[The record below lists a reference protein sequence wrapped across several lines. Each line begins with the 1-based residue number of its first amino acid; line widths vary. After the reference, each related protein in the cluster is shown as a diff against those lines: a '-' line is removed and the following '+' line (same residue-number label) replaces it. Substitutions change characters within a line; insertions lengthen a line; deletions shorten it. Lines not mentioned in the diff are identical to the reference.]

1 MATTAL
7 GLALQISASTAGL
20 AKSVNEVNSKL
31 DQMAEA
37 GKKSA
42 KDLAILKTIEISR
55 ALIDGVR
62 TLTGLLS
69 SAAASAKDLFDD
81 SRQAIDAIGKLA
93 SQTGLA
99 VETIQAYQQAADLS
113 GVSTDELARSLQ
125 KMQINLGKLNEE
137 SDDDPFTELGF
148 SVVELQKLGAEETFE
163 KIAGSIANLSTDAE
177 KAAVANEIFGRNG
190 VKLLPLLNQGADA
203 LQRQREETEQLGIL
217 SEEQVR
223 GVEAMNDAFTKVGAA
238 LGSIIN
244 QVTAELAGPIET
256 ITNQVL
262 DMIKQIG
269 TENIAAA
276 ITNTLLDFGESF
288 LTALEF
294 FATFMATFIEAI
306 KDILES
312 LGYDVRSA
320 EEKRLQQLE
329 ERETAGR
336 AARRGGRTGV
346 SAGRRLAELGG
357 RLSPEEQQ
365 ELAALRE
372 RTGSAVDQVGSFFET
387 AREGIEMARERVNA
401 QPAEAPEEQV
411 DATNGVKRAV
421 EDGNNEV
428 VDAVDRL
435 GETLRPDAAVDILGA
450 AA

>member
-20 AKSVNEVNSKL
+20 AKSVNEVNQKL
-31 DQMAEA
+31 DSMAEA

-113 GVSTDELARSLQ
+113 GVSVDELARSLQ
-125 KMQINLGKLNEE
+125 KMQITLGGLNDDDGGPFTKLNM
-137 SDDDPFTELGF
+137 
-148 SVVELQKLGAEETFE
+148 SVSELQGLGAEETFE
-163 KIAGSIANLSTDAE
+163 RIADAISGLATDSE
-177 KAAVANEIFGRNG
+177 KAAAANAIFGRNG

-262 DMIKQIG
+262 DMIQQIG

-288 LTALEF
+288 LAALEF

-329 ERETAGR
+329 DRETAGK
-336 AARRGGRTGV
+336 AARRGGRSGV

-365 ELAALRE
+365 ELAELRE

-421 EDGNNEV
+421 EDGNNDV

>member
-20 AKSVNEVNSKL
+20 AKSVNEVNQKL
-31 DQMAEA
+31 DSMAEA

-137 SDDDPFTELGF
+137 SDDDPFTELGL

-336 AARRGGRTGV
+336 AARRGGRSGV

-365 ELAALRE
+365 ELAELRE

-387 AREGIEMARERVNA
+387 AREGIAMARERVNA

>member
-20 AKSVNEVNSKL
+20 AKSVNDVNAKL
-31 DQMAEA
+31 DSMAEA

-69 SAAASAKDLFDD
+69 SAASSAKDLFDD

-113 GVSTDELARSLQ
+113 GVSVDELARSLQ
-125 KMQINLGKLNEE
+125 KMQITLGGLNDDDGGPFTKLNM
-137 SDDDPFTELGF
+137 
-148 SVVELQKLGAEETFE
+148 SVSELQGLGAEETFE
-163 KIAGSIANLSTDAE
+163 RIADAISGLATDSE
-177 KAAVANEIFGRNG
+177 KAAAANAIFGRNG

-276 ITNTLLDFGESF
+276 IANTLLDFGESF
-288 LTALEF
+288 LNALEF

-329 ERETAGR
+329 ERETAGI
-336 AARRGGRTGV
+336 AAGRGGRTGV
-346 SAGRRLAELGG
+346 SAGRRLAGLGG
-357 RLSPEEQQ
+357 RLSPEEEQ
-365 ELAALRE
+365 ELAALRQ
-372 RTGSAVDQVGSFFET
+372 RTGSAIDQVGSFFET
-387 AREGIEMARERVNA
+387 AREGIDMARERVNT
-401 QPAEAPEEQV
+401 QPVEAPEEQV
-411 DATNGVKRAV
+411 DATNGVRRAV

-435 GETLRPDAAVDILGA
+435 GETLRPPASVDILGA

>member
-137 SDDDPFTELGF
+137 SDDDPFTELGL

-288 LTALEF
+288 LNALEF

-336 AARRGGRTGV
+336 AARRGGRSGV

-387 AREGIEMARERVNA
+387 AREGIDMARERVNV

-421 EDGNNEV
+421 EDGNSEV

>member
-20 AKSVNEVNSKL
+20 AKSVSEVNSKL
-31 DQMAEA
+31 DELGEA
-37 GKKSA
+37 GKRSA
-42 KDLAILKTIEISR
+42 KNLDILKTIEISR
-55 ALIDGVR
+55 AFIDGVR
-62 TLTGLLS
+62 TLAGLMS
-69 SAAASAKDLFDD
+69 SAASSAKAIFDG
-81 SRQAIDAIGKLA
+81 SREAIDAIGKLA
-93 SQTGLA
+93 SQTGLP
-99 VETIQAYQQAADLS
+99 VETIQAYQEAANLS
-113 GVSTDELARSLQ
+113 GVSVDELARSLQ
-125 KMQINLGKLNEE
+125 KMQITLGGLDDEKGGPFETLKL
-137 SDDDPFTELGF
+137 
-148 SVVELQKLGAEETFE
+148 SVSELQDLGAEQTFE
-163 KIAGSIANLSTDAE
+163 AIADSISNLATDAE
-177 KAAVANEIFGRNG
+177 KAAVANAIFGRNG
-190 VKLLPLLNQGADA
+190 VKLLPLLDQGADA
-203 LQRQREETEQLGIL
+203 LARQREETEELGIL
-217 SEEQVR
+217 SEDQVR
-223 GVEAMNDAFTKVGAA
+223 GVEAMNDAFTKVGTA

-288 LTALEF
+288 LNALEF

-320 EEKRLQQLE
+320 EEKRFQQLE

-336 AARRGGRTGV
+336 AARRGGRSGV
-346 SAGRRLAELGG
+346 SAGRRLRELGG

-401 QPAEAPEEQV
+401 QPVEAPEEQV

-435 GETLRPDAAVDILGA
+435 GETLRPPASVDILGA

>member
-31 DQMAEA
+31 DSMAEA

-137 SDDDPFTELGF
+137 SDDDPFTELGL

-336 AARRGGRTGV
+336 AARRGGRSGV

-365 ELAALRE
+365 ELAELRE

-387 AREGIEMARERVNA
+387 AREGIAMARERVNA

>member
-42 KDLAILKTIEISR
+42 RDLAILKTIEISR

-137 SDDDPFTELGF
+137 SDDDPFTELGL

-288 LTALEF
+288 LNALEF

-329 ERETAGR
+329 ERETAGE

-346 SAGRRLAELGG
+346 AAGRRLRELGG
-357 RLSPEEQQ
+357 RLSPEEEQ

-372 RTGSAVDQVGSFFET
+372 RTGSAVDQVGAFFDT
-387 AREGIEMARERVNA
+387 ARQGIEMARERVNVE
-401 QPAEAPEEQV
+401 PAEAPEEQV
-411 DATNGVKRAV
+411 DATNGVRDAV
-421 EDGNNEV
+421 ENGNSEV

-435 GETLRPDAAVDILGA
+435 GVTLRPDPTVDIVGA

>member
-20 AKSVNEVNSKL
+20 AKSVNEVNQKL
-31 DQMAEA
+31 DSMAEA

-137 SDDDPFTELGF
+137 SDDDPFTELGL

-262 DMIKQIG
+262 EMIKQIG

-288 LTALEF
+288 LNALEF

-346 SAGRRLAELGG
+346 AAGRRLADLGG

-387 AREGIEMARERVNA
+387 AREGIEMARERVNV

-435 GETLRPDAAVDILGA
+435 GETLRPPAAVDILGA